1 MNIEIDLR
9 ALGQIGLEDIDST
22 KKTLVDFIIYRS
34 VVNLY
39 IEKFVKKMKDEG
51 YSKEMIMKISGLK
64 SDEFGDI

>member
-1 MNIEIDLR
+1 MNVEIDLR